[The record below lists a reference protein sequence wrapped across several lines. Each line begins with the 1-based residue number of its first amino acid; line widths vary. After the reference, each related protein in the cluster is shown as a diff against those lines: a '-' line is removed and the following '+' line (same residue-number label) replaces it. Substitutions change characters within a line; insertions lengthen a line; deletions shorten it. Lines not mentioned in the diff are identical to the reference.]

1 MTKKKEG
8 KERKPNWKEYTATVE
23 DIEEFLSNHV
33 FLRHNMV
40 TGRVECRIPEN
51 DVFADWIAEGLPTEQ
66 WLPISDRIVNTLW
79 RALSK
84 TKMVSAKNIYQ
95 VIESDFSP
103 DFHPFRYY
111 LEHLPPWNGE
121 DHILAMS
128 VSVSVRGEMD
138 QQLLFAQY
146 LKKWL
151 VGMVAGWIDPQVV
164 NNVILEPFLTRR

>member
-1 MTKKKEG
+1 
-8 KERKPNWKEYTATVE
+8 
-23 DIEEFLSNHV
+23 
-33 FLRHNMV
+33 
-40 TGRVECRIPEN
+40 
-51 DVFADWIAEGLPTEQ
+51 
-66 WLPISDRIVNTLW
+66 
-79 RALSK
+79 
-84 TKMVSAKNIYQ
+84 

-103 DFHPFRYY
+103 DYHPFRFY
-111 LEHLPPWNGE
+111 LDHLPPWNGE